1 MTLTYCWSCRFPHL
15 TWVHCTAHCL
25 DLMLKDIG
33 QLPVF
38 SATIADQKRV
48 IKFITNHHATLG
60 IFRGLAKKELLK
72 TGASLMPY
80 ICI

>member
-1 MTLTYCWSCRFPHL
+1 
-15 TWVHCTAHCL
+15 
-25 DLMLKDIG
+25 MLKDIG

-60 IFRGLAKKELLK
+60 IFRGLAEKELLK